1 MNEELLETSIVNIY
15 NFSKVKKRIKEV
27 FGIISYLS
35 IVDCSLPLP
44 TITANYTVRYN
55 QFVPVKSSKIENYV
69 IKKIMQE
76 TKEVDR
82 RNILL
87 SKITIALRKLNK
99 EELSLFNMMFYENHT
114 DDFINSNMPYCK
126 DIVIQIKKSACIKFV
141 LSLGIDYDLYK

>member
-99 EELSLFNMMFYENHT
+99 E
-114 DDFINSNMPYCK
+114 
-126 DIVIQIKKSACIKFV
+126 
-141 LSLGIDYDLYK
+141 